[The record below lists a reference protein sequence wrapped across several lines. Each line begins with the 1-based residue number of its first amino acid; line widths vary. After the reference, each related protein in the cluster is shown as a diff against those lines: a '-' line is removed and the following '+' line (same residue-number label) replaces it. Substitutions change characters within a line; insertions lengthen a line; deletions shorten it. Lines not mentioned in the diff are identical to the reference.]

1 MQKIGLV
8 TAVIIWLL
16 LAGKL
21 INDKLDTGS
30 DVIEAFSSQSFVT
43 MEGDVSAF
51 GEYGVTYLT
60 EEEKE
65 ALLVRIAN
73 SLGIDSGYEIS
84 SVEKEE
90 TTEKILMKLGKN
102 ADTTIKVIT
111 VSEDMGYF
119 YQTTQ
124 YVKVDIDFG
133 NKINS
138 VTAYRN
144 LVEDVLKADGIDG
157 NVTINLRG
165 NIAGTLNYSEKNKIA
180 NALLKELNATVVSE
194 NRGNDIFTI
203 YAYSENVSGSVI
215 CGGKKVNVNI
225 SEDYNEA
232 ENMTTIYL
240 STPLNNLDY

>member
-21 INDKLDTGS
+21 INDKLNEGS
-30 DVIEAFSSQSFVT
+30 GIVEAFSSQSFVT
-43 MEGDVSAF
+43 VEGDVSAF
-51 GEYGVTYLT
+51 GEYGVTHLT

-65 ALLVRIAN
+65 ALLVRLAN
-73 SLGIDSGYEIS
+73 SLGIDSDYEIS

-90 TTEKILMKLGKN
+90 TTEKILRKLGKN

-111 VSEDMGYF
+111 VAEDMGYF

-133 NKINS
+133 NKINC

-157 NVTINLRG
+157 DVTINLRG
-165 NIAGTLNYSEKNKIA
+165 KIAGTLNYSEKNEIA
-180 NALLKELNATVVSE
+180 NELLKELDAKVVSE
-194 NRGNDIFTI
+194 NRGNDLFTV

-215 CGGKKVNVNI
+215 CGGEKVNVNI
-225 SEDYNEA
+225 SEDYNEL